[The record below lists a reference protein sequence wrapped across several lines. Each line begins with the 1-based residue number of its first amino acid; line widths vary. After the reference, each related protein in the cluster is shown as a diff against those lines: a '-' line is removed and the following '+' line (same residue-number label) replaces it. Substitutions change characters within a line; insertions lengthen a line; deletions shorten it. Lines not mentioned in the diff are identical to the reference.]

1 MVCPVVNRQQAVV
14 QIVKSFVKSYSG
26 TAKGGLAFLLLPRY
40 MAMARLGWEVLQGIL
55 EVEQGNICRSA

>member
-1 MVCPVVNRQQAVV
+1 MVCPVVNRQRAVV
-14 QIVKSFVKSYSG
+14 QIVKNFVNSYSSDG
-26 TAKGGLAFLLLPRY
+26 EEGLAFLLLPRY